1 MMPAGADTNHTMSL
15 RQSWFRVFDGL
26 SAEEQSVVQEKH
38 VSIDAAISK
47 KMQNDDLGLYDYPV
61 LHLISEL
68 T

>member
-1 MMPAGADTNHTMSL
+1 M
-15 RQSWFRVFDGL
+15 FDGL